1 MPRFVGVNREIVKWE
16 WHDDAY
22 TMNLMLH
29 LLVLSA
35 DEPTEYHGVKLE
47 VGQLITTREELS
59 KLLGQSVQKIRTGLQ
74 RLKNC
79 GIITSK
85 TTNKF
90 TIITVEKSRF
100 YVLVKEKTT
109 NKTTNEQPANN
120 RQMTDKTE
128 QETFIEKQKKPF
140 KKSPR
145 PSEDYTP
152 EFENFWAQ
160 YPRHTAKKS
169 AFKAWRAVNPKDINP
184 TQDEQ
189 ESILHDIAVRLGRG
203 EWQEEQYIPHA
214 STYLNG
220 RRWED
225 EAKPTHPAEAGKG
238 YYNPFIQMALE
249 AEERERNEGI

>member
-47 VGQLITTREELS
+47 VGQLITTVSELS
-59 KLLGQSVQKIRTGLQ
+59 RMLKQTTQKVRTGLE
-74 RLKNC
+74 RLKKC
-79 GIITSK
+79 GIITIK
-85 TTNKF
+85 TTNKN
-90 TIITVEKSRF
+90 TVITVEKSRF

-109 NKTTNEQPANN
+109 NETTNEQQTNN
-120 RQMTDKTE
+120 K
-128 QETFIEKQKKPF
+128 QETNKPTETEPKNGKEKAT
-140 KKSPR
+140 KKSSR

-152 EFENFWAQ
+152 EFENFWVQ

-169 AFKAWRAVNPKDINP
+169 AFKAWRAVNPKGINP

-189 ESILHDIAVRLGRG
+189 EAILYDIAVRLGRG